1 MEAEAGDASVTEL
14 CVFPARRINL
24 ENVKSWLLRLLESHA
39 RRPTSRKLLVT
50 SRFLSSRGQKTFLE
64 RPVGQGL
71 SATKSPAGN
80 PAESRPVGKL
90 IKSFRLPDTLASRS
104 ISRVAR
110 AQSSSKRVLFGESA
124 QKPMYTYIFII
135 TLPSS
140 RVVFLE
146 IFTPSIESIEPRLFI
161 ERSRIYLATTLFSFS
176 VIYGNG
182 RIVACIFLS
191 EKGVKRR
198 EKLLG
203 SKTKPSKAKERENN
217 GCSISRPIPL
227 QSRFQTLFFPI
238 FRFQNFQILFYSSPS
253 SFLVHFHASRRW
265 CAVVVEHDESA
276 R

>member
-24 ENVKSWLLRLLESHA
+24 ENVKSWLLRLLESNA

-90 IKSFRLPDTLASRS
+90 IKSFRLPDTFASRS
-104 ISRVAR
+104 ISRVANALHASNPR
-110 AQSSSKRVLFGESA
+110 LNEFYSGESA
-124 QKPMYTYIFII
+124 QKPIYIYII

-140 RVVFLE
+140 RSCFSRATKYLHL
-146 IFTPSIESIEPRLFI
+146 RLNDRI
-161 ERSRIYLATTLFSFS
+161 DRATIIYRTKLRSRFYLATTFSFS

-191 EKGVKRR
+191 EKGVKTVR
-198 EKLLG
+198 E
-203 SKTKPSKAKERENN
+203 T
-217 GCSISRPIPL
+217 SRK
-227 QSRFQTLFFPI
+227 
-238 FRFQNFQILFYSSPS
+238 
-253 SFLVHFHASRRW
+253 
-265 CAVVVEHDESA
+265 
-276 R
+276 

>member
-124 QKPMYTYIFII
+124 QKPMYIFII

-161 ERSRIYLATTLFSFS
+161 ERSR
-176 VIYGNG
+176 
-182 RIVACIFLS
+182 
-191 EKGVKRR
+191 
-198 EKLLG
+198 KL
-203 SKTKPSKAKERENN
+203 RF
-217 GCSISRPIPL
+217 ISRPL
-227 QSRFQTLFFPI
+227 SSRF
-238 FRFQNFQILFYSSPS
+238 R
-253 SFLVHFHASRRW
+253 
-265 CAVVVEHDESA
+265 
-276 R
+276 